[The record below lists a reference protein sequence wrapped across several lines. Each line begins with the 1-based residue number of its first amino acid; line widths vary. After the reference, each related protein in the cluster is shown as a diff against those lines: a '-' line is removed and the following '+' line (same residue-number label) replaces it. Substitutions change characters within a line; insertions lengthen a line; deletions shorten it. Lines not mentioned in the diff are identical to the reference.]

1 MSRSRVF
8 LHTFFVRS
16 SQLDSA
22 TGTNGVD
29 RTLTVHANAIALFL
43 NLVLSAG
50 FGYLAWLLVAR
61 MVSPATVGLAAAVV
75 SAALLCSHV
84 AIMGLG
90 ITIIT
95 FLPRQLR
102 DPGALLDVFFTIV
115 IVAASVCAL
124 VAILI
129 SASFLRHLH
138 VLASNFTLGASFLAL
153 VTATSVLILLDGTSV
168 ALRRAD
174 YAVVR
179 AAVAGAA
186 KVLILVVVWVAAT
199 LSASTVVASWAIAT
213 VGACLLGYRQIRSTF
228 PAYRYRPRISRVWV
242 HVAFRKGLANHLL
255 NLSRLIPTL
264 VIPLLVTELLSPA
277 ENAYW
282 YAAWMIVLLLRFIPE
297 TTAQATLAEITNRSA
312 SVAGGIWRNMS
323 SSFVV
328 SLLAMVTL
336 IIVAHPVL
344 GVIGPSYASAG
355 TTPLRLLA
363 LSIFPQIFIE
373 SYILMRRATMQLREA
388 NVAFAISGV
397 ASIAAAAYGGKTH
410 GLVGVAA
417 GWLLVETA
425 TGVWAASRLIGSG
438 RAQPDT
444 SRKDGQQVRT
454 A

>member
-8 LHTFFVRS
+8 LNTFFVRS
-16 SQLDSA
+16 PQRDSA
-22 TGTNGVD
+22 TGASGVD
-29 RTLTVHANAIALFL
+29 RTLTVHANAIALFF
-43 NLVLSAG
+43 NLVVSAG
-50 FGYLAWLLVAR
+50 FGYLSWLLVAR
-61 MVSPATVGLAAAVV
+61 IVSPPTVGLAAAVV

-84 AIMGLG
+84 AIMGLS

-115 IVAASVCAL
+115 IVVASLCGL
-124 VAILI
+124 VVILI
-129 SASFLRHLH
+129 AASFLTHLQ
-138 VLASNFTLGASFLAL
+138 VLASNFTLAASFLAL
-153 VTATSVLILLDGTSV
+153 VTATSVLILLDGTSI

-179 AAVAGAA
+179 AAVGGIA
-186 KVLILVVVWVAAT
+186 KVSLLVVVWLAAT
-199 LSASTVVASWAIAT
+199 LSASTVAAAWAIAT
-213 VGACLLGYRQIRSTF
+213 VGACLLGYRQLRSTF
-228 PAYRYRPRISRVWV
+228 PAYRYRPRFSRVWAR
-242 HVAFRKGLANHLL
+242 VAFKTGLANHLL

-336 IIVAHPVL
+336 IMGAHPVL
-344 GVIGPSYASAG
+344 SVIGPTYASAG

-363 LSIFPQIFIE
+363 LSIFPQIVIE

-388 NVAFAISGV
+388 NVAFAIAGV

-438 RAQPDT
+438 DVERDA
-444 SRKDGQQVRT
+444 RGKDGQQVR
-454 A
+454 AA